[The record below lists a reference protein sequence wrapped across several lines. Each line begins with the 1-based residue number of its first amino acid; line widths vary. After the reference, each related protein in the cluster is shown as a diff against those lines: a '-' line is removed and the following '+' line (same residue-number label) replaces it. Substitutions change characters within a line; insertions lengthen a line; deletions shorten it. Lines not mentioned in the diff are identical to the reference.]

1 MSSQRLARRP
11 VPTTPPPDPDRAG
24 GRGQTVAAVVLGT
37 LLVVGAG
44 ASVAG
49 VFDPDPRGAGP
60 VSGPAAPASAAGIAG
75 AGAALPVPGG
85 QAVLEHVEH
94 VTPAVFGAPL
104 PADSHGVEVT
114 LSVTAGVAAAARFD
128 TLAVRMSGEGI
139 AQPIA
144 PTSASPASLRLAPG
158 AVGTVTAMFAV
169 PDQSTDLLLTLPD
182 GAVVSAEHENHPGDR
197 DHEGD

>member
-11 VPTTPPPDPDRAG
+11 VPATSQPDRDPSG
-24 GRGQTVAAVVLGT
+24 GRGQTMAAVVLGT
-37 LLVVGAG
+37 LLVLGAG

-49 VFDPDPRGAGP
+49 VFDPDPQG
-60 VSGPAAPASAAGIAG
+60 GIAG

-114 LSVTAGVAAAARFD
+114 LSVTAGMVATATFD
-128 TLAVRMSGEGI
+128 TLALRMSGEGI

-158 AVGTVTAMFAV
+158 AAGTVTAMYAV

>member
-11 VPTTPPPDPDRAG
+11 VSPTPQPDRERA

-49 VFDPDPRGAGP
+49 VFDPEPLGAGP
-60 VSGPAAPASAAGIAG
+60 VGSPAAPASAAGIAG
-75 AGAALPVPGG
+75 SGVPLPVPGG

-94 VTPAVFGAPL
+94 VTPSVFGAPL

-114 LSVTAGVAAAARFD
+114 LTVTAEAAAAVTFD
-128 TLAVRMSGEGI
+128 SLAVRMSGQGI
-139 AQPIA
+139 PQPIA
-144 PTSASPASLRLAPG
+144 PTSASPAALQLAPG
-158 AVGTVTAMFAV
+158 AAGTATVMFAV

-182 GAVVSAEHENHPGDR
+182 GTVVSAEHENHPGDR
-197 DHEGD
+197 DQAED